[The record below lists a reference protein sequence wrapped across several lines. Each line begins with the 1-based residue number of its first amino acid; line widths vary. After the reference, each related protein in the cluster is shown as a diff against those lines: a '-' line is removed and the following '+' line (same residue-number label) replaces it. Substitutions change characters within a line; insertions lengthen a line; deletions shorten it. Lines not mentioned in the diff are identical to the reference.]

1 VGSVSPEQAPERVSK
16 GLARHPIPLMVL
28 ARLAVNC
35 EEEARSSYAHFGFVE
50 SPTDPLHLFVLL
62 KDLRSKG

>member
-16 GLARHPIPLMVL
+16 GLARHSIPLMVL

-35 EEEARSSYAHFGFVE
+35 EEEARSFYAHFGFVE

-62 KDLRSKG
+62 KDLRSHG